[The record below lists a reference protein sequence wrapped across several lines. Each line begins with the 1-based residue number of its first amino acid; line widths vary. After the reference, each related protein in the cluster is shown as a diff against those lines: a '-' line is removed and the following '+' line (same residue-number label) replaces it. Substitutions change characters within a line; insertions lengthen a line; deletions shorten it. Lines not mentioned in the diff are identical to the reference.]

1 MFGPLGVPEMIFILL
16 LALLVFGPKRLP
28 EIGRTLGKGIGEFR
42 RASNELKRSINT
54 ELALEEPPEPPP
66 YRAPRIEPPPLTTAR
81 TASPTAT
88 TAPVL
93 AAPDGPPDDDEAE
106 EPGVAPAG
114 FSDPEPALENE
125 PLEPR

>member
-1 MFGPLGVPEMIFILL
+1 MFGPLGVPEMIFIML

-54 ELALEEPPEPPP
+54 ELALEEQPEPPP
-66 YRAPRIEPPPLTTAR
+66 LRAPRIEPPPLTTAR

-93 AAPDGPPDDDEAE
+93 TALDDEP
-106 EPGVAPAG
+106 EPGVVPVDLG
-114 FSDPEPALENE
+114 PEYLDAEHLESEQNE